1 MPPSRLVLEAFKL
14 LWGRR
19 VEAKEKVAC
28 APGWSKVVAPATPQ
42 PVLLLQRGLGSSV
55 PMLGG
60 QARSASL

>member
-1 MPPSRLVLEAFKL
+1 MPPSRLVLEDFKL

-28 APGWSKVVAPATPQ
+28 APGWSVVAPATPQ
-42 PVLLLQRGLGSSV
+42 PVLLPQRGLGSSV
-55 PMLGG
+55 PVLGG